1 MTAHVVTASF
11 RDLAGPVD
19 IYACDRACPAPLGD
33 ESFVADVH
41 IGAFGEVYHLAMA
54 DD

>member
-1 MTAHVVTASF
+1 MAAHVIAASL

-19 IYACDRACPAPLGD
+19 IYAFDGTCPTPLGD
-33 ESFVADVH
+33 ERFVAYVQ
-41 IGAFGEVYHLAMA
+41 IGAFCEVYHLAMI

>member
-1 MTAHVVTASF
+1 MATHVVTASY

-19 IYACDRACPAPLGD
+19 VYAFDGTCPAPLGD
-33 ESFVADVH
+33 ESVIADVY
-41 IGAFGEVYHLAMA
+41 IGAFGEVDHLAMA